1 MYKMFGGMEGNQL
14 SVIPLYVL
22 VDAEGVLRYAGSGG
36 ADLSELRSCI
46 KGLPA
51 AR

>member
-1 MYKMFGGMEGNQL
+1 MWKMFGGMEGNQL
-14 SVIPLYVL
+14 GIRLYVL
-22 VDAEGVLRYAGSGG
+22 VDGEGVLRYAGSGG